1 MIDFDFKFIF
11 ILTILSCHMKHY
23 CILFLSLILLSCNT
37 GGSESNTSLKY
48 SSSSIEAITAY
59 RKGWVQIM
67 DEGRYGAAE
76 ISYRKA
82 LQYDSNFLIGKSVL
96 GRLTLDLNE
105 RLAFHKE
112 LQNNKNKIQGDERLI
127 LDVYTALVN
136 YTNLRDQHSSDAKK
150 VIDDALKLAEK
161 NLKKVIHKYPEEIYL
176 KAEYIEILH
185 SLYGPQQ
192 ALDSITVL
200 TSVSQKNNFFLLGY
214 SASMY
219 AELKNFEAALSQA
232 NKLKK
237 IINDT
242 TVPKSY
248 AVLADVYFKMDN
260 LKLAKIHVEKAYQL
274 DPKNIDASRLK
285 EKINQKIKDKTK
297 KD

>member
-1 MIDFDFKFIF
+1 
-11 ILTILSCHMKHY
+11 MKHY
-23 CILFLSLILLSCNT
+23 CILFLSLVLLSCNT
-37 GGSESNTSLKY
+37 RDSESNTSLKY
-48 SSSSIEAITAY
+48 SSSSTEAMTAY
-59 RKGWVQIM
+59 RKGWIQIM

-82 LQYDSNFLIGKSVL
+82 LEYDPNFLVGKSVL

-105 RLAFHKE
+105 RLAFYNE
-112 LQNNKNKIQGDERLI
+112 LQNKKNEIRGDERLI
-127 LDVYTALVN
+127 FDVYSALVN
-136 YTNLRDQHSSDAKK
+136 YTNLREQQSSGAKK
-150 VIDDALKLAEK
+150 AIGDALKLAEK
-161 NLKKVIHKYPEEIYL
+161 NLEKVVHKYPEEIYL

-192 ALDSITVL
+192 ALDSLTAL
-200 TSVSQKNNFFLLGY
+200 TSASQKENFFLLGY

-219 AELKNFEAALSQA
+219 AELKNFEVALSQA

-248 AVLADVYFKMDN
+248 AVLADVYFKMDS
-260 LKLAKIHVEKAYQL
+260 LKLAKTQAEKAYQL
-274 DPKNIDASRLK
+274 DPKNIDASRLR
-285 EKINQKIKDKTK
+285 EKINQKIKDKSE

>member
-1 MIDFDFKFIF
+1 
-11 ILTILSCHMKHY
+11 MKHY
-23 CILFLSLILLSCNT
+23 RILFLSLVLLSCNI
-37 GGSESNTSLKY
+37 GGSERNTSLKY
-48 SSSSIEAITAY
+48 SSSSIEAMTAY
-59 RKGWVQIM
+59 RKGWIQIM

-82 LQYDSNFLIGKSVL
+82 LEHDPNFLVGKSVL

-105 RLAFHKE
+105 RLAFYKE
-112 LQNNKNKIQGDERLI
+112 LQNKKNEIQGDERLV
-127 LDVYTALVN
+127 LDVYSALVN
-136 YTNLRDQHSSDAKK
+136 YTNLRDQHSLGAKK
-150 VIDDALKLAEK
+150 VIGDALKLAEK
-161 NLKKVIHKYPEEIYL
+161 NLKKIVHKYPEEIYL

-192 ALDSITVL
+192 ALDSLAVL
-200 TSVSQKNNFFLLGY
+200 TSASQKENFFLLGY

-219 AELKNFEAALSQA
+219 AELKNFEVALSQA
-232 NKLKK
+232 NKLKE

-248 AVLADVYFKMDN
+248 AVLADVYFKMDS
-260 LKLAKIHVEKAYQL
+260 LKLAKTQVEKAHQL

-285 EKINQKIKDKTK
+285 EKINQKIKDKLE